1 MATLY
6 ILGVLL
12 SFLLLFQGEAS
23 AEESGQQQQ
32 RSMCAPTE
40 EFAKFLTETHGESVI
55 FIAAS
60 VRGHIVQ
67 VWANPESGGWTASTS
82 FPNGTTCVVDAG
94 KKYEFVVK
102 KKGQAL

>member
-1 MATLY
+1 MVTLY
-6 ILGVLL
+6 IIGVLL

-23 AEESGQQQQ
+23 AEESGQR

-55 FIAAS
+55 FIGAS

-94 KKYEFVVK
+94 KKHEFVMR

>member
-1 MATLY
+1 MVTLY
-6 ILGVLL
+6 IIGVLL

-23 AEESGQQQQ
+23 AEEAAQ
-32 RSMCAPTE
+32 RQSMCAPTE
-40 EFAKFLTETHGESVI
+40 EFAKALTETHGETVI
-55 FIAAS
+55 FIASS

-94 KKYEFVVK
+94 KKHKVVMR